1 MDGIL
6 VIVQSRRVVAERMRE
21 KRGYNGLHASRI
33 YLASIDNLSVKID
46 DERRIGLL
54 LIISYIYYS
63 ERGET
68 QVQAICECEL
78 RRR

>member
-1 MDGIL
+1 VRSGGLPRED
-6 VIVQSRRVVAERMRE
+6 ERKEGLFMI
-21 KRGYNGLHASRI
+21 GLHASRI

-68 QVQAICECEL
+68 RARLQAICE
-78 RRR
+78 